1 MSWLRKLVPSYLS
14 GAVLAAIGYFVGT
27 WYVWHVMG
35 AGMGGL
41 ILNDPGQPGN
51 FEEQGYLLGF
61 ILMALGWFIGIGAFK
76 YPFTWMLGLKDPDH
90 AEEMRLAGKDK
101 GWIKYF
107 QFTTDHKVVG
117 IQYLVVTLIMLAF
130 GGLGAMMIRTE
141 LLFPGAW
148 AFPTDTYNTI
158 VTMHGMLMILTVI
171 SLFVGPFGN
180 FIVPIMCGARDM
192 AFPRL
197 NALSIAFLIVA
208 MAIYA
213 FIPFVGVGNDLTLG
227 GGVQTGWTVYGPIAD
242 QTGVGML
249 PLAVAV
255 TLAGISSMLGAINV
269 IVTMIAMRAPGMSY
283 TRLPM
288 TVWGVIAASILS
300 ALGTGALA
308 LDLLLIILD
317 RVFRTAFF
325 YAATAGDFADPANF
339 GNTGGGAAW
348 LSQNLFWFFGHPEV
362 YLLVLPA
369 FGFVMDALSVF
380 SRKPLFGYKSALLGM
395 YGVVVCSF
403 LVWAHHEFVS
413 GWLPELRGFYMA
425 TTELISIPTGLIFLV
440 ALGTIWRGKVWL
452 TLPSAYAFAF
462 IWNFLIGGI
471 TGVYLSDVP
480 ADVQLHGGMF
490 VTAHFHFTIMGGAVF
505 GFLGALYYWFPKMT
519 GKFLDNGMGWI
530 SFWGITIFFNATFLS
545 MFVVGLQG
553 MPRRVADYSPIFA
566 TWNFI
571 TSISAFLLGAS
582 FILFFYNVIYSW
594 IAGKRVTEE
603 NPWGAKSLEWMLP
616 SPPPLEDFEEIPVV
630 REGPYDYA
638 GPGQGR
644 SGGVGGAG
652 TAAPVAPA
660 LN

>member
-1 MSWLRKLVPSYLS
+1 MSLVRKLVPSYLS
-14 GAVLAAIGYFVGT
+14 GAVLAAIGYLLGT
-27 WYVWHVMG
+27 WYVWHVI
-35 AGMGGL
+35 GGDL
-41 ILNDPGQPGN
+41 IVNDPKQTGN

-61 ILMALGWFIGIGAFK
+61 ILLAVGWFIGIGAFK

-90 AEEMRLAGKDK
+90 AEEMNLAGKDK
-101 GWIKYF
+101 GWIRYF

-141 LLFPGAW
+141 LMFPGAL
-148 AFPTDTYNTI
+148 AFPTETYNTL

-197 NALSIAFLIVA
+197 NALSIAFLIIGLV
-208 MAIYA
+208 IFG
-213 FIPFVGVGNDLTLG
+213 FIPFVGLGHDLTLG
-227 GGVQTGWTVYGPIAD
+227 GGVQTGWTVYGTIAD

-249 PLAVAV
+249 PLAVSV
-255 TLAGISSMLGAINV
+255 LFAGISSMLGAINV
-269 IVTMIAMRAPGMSY
+269 IVTMISMRAPGMTY

-288 TVWGVIAASILS
+288 TVWAVIASAILS
-300 ALGTGALA
+300 ALGTSSFAV
-308 LDLLLIILD
+308 DLLLIVID
-317 RVFRTAFF
+317 RVFRTSFF
-325 YAATAGDFADPANF
+325 YAATYGDYANS
-339 GNTGGGAAW
+339 GGYIGGGSSW

-362 YLLVLPA
+362 YLIVLPA
-369 FGFVMDALSVF
+369 FGFVMDGLSVF
-380 SRKPLFGYKSALLGM
+380 SRKPLFGYKSAILGM

-425 TTELISIPTGLIFLV
+425 TTELISVPTGLIFLV
-440 ALGTIWRGKVWL
+440 ALGTIWRGRIWV
-452 TLPSAYAFAF
+452 TLPSAYAFVF
-462 IWNFLIGGI
+462 LWNFLIGGI

-490 VTAHFHFTIMGGAVF
+490 VTAHFHYTIVGGAVF

-519 GKFLDNGMGWI
+519 GRFLDEGLGWI
-530 SFWGITIFFNATFLS
+530 SFWGITIFFNTTFLG
-545 MFVVGLQG
+545 MFTVGLQG

-566 TWNFI
+566 TGNFL

-594 IAGKRVTEE
+594 IAGERCTVA
-603 NPWGAKSLEWMLP
+603 NPWGANSLEWMIP
-616 SPPPLEDFEEIPVV
+616 SPPPLENFEEIPVV
-630 REGPYDYA
+630 RGGPYTYA
-638 GPGQGR
+638 EPAQA
-644 SGGVGGAG
+644 GGADTG
-652 TAAPVAPA
+652 VQTGPA
-660 LN
+660 IG

>member
-1 MSWLRKLVPSYLS
+1 MSWVRKLVPSYLS
-14 GAVLAAIGYFVGT
+14 GAVLAAIGYLLGT
-27 WYVWHVMG
+27 WYVWRVMG
-35 AGMGGL
+35 AGMGGM

-61 ILMALGWFIGIGAFK
+61 VLMAIGWFIGIGAFK

-101 GWIKYF
+101 GWIRYF

-117 IQYLVVTLIMLAF
+117 IQYLVVTMIMLAF

-148 AFPTDTYNTI
+148 AFPSDTYNTI

-197 NALSIAFLIVA
+197 NALSIAFLIIGVA
-208 MAIYA
+208 VFA
-213 FIPFVGVGNDLTLG
+213 FIPFVGLGNDLTTG
-227 GGVQTGWTVYGPIAD
+227 AGVQTGWTVYGAIAD

-255 TLAGISSMLGAINV
+255 TFAGISSMLGAVNV
-269 IVTMIAMRAPGMSY
+269 IVTMIAMRAPGMTY

-288 TVWGVIAASILS
+288 TVWAVIAASILS
-300 ALGTGALA
+300 ALGTSSFAV
-308 LDLLLIILD
+308 DLVMIILD
-317 RVFRTAFF
+317 RVFRTSFF
-325 YAATAGDFADPANF
+325 YAATAGDFNASYPNA
-339 GNTGGGAAW
+339 GGGSAW

-362 YLLVLPA
+362 YLIVLPA
-369 FGFVMDALSVF
+369 FGFVMDSLSVF
-380 SRKPLFGYKSALLGM
+380 SRKPLFGYKTAILGM

-425 TTELISIPTGLIFLV
+425 TTELISVPTGLIFLV
-440 ALGTIWRGKVWL
+440 ALGTIWRGKLWM
-452 TLPSAYAFAF
+452 TLPMAFSLAF

-490 VTAHFHFTIMGGAVF
+490 VTAHFHYTIMGGAVF
-505 GFLGALYYWFPKMT
+505 GFAGAVYYWFPKMT
-519 GKFLDNGMGWI
+519 GRFMDEKLGWI
-530 SFWGITIFFNATFLS
+530 SFWGVTIFFNTTFLG
-545 MFVVGLQG
+545 MFYVGLQG

-566 TWNFI
+566 NGNFF
-571 TSISAFLLGAS
+571 TSISAYLLGAS

-594 IAGKRVTEE
+594 IAGEKCTEA
-603 NPWGAKSLEWMLP
+603 NPWGAKSLEWLIS
-616 SPPPLEDFEEIPVV
+616 SPPPLENFEEIPVV
-630 REGPYDYA
+630 REGPYNY
-638 GPGQGR
+638 GEPVR
-644 SGGVGGAG
+644 TGGA
-652 TAAPVAPA
+652 PVPSMQTGQA
-660 LN
+660 LR

>member
-1 MSWLRKLVPSYLS
+1 MSLVRKLVPSYLS
-14 GAVLAAIGYFVGT
+14 GAVLAAVGYLLGT
-27 WYVWHVMG
+27 WYVWHVI
-35 AGMGGL
+35 GGDQ
-41 ILNDPGQPGN
+41 IVNAPANSGN

-76 YPFTWMLGLKDPDH
+76 YPLTWMLGLKDPDH
-90 AEEMRLAGKDK
+90 AEELRLAGKDK
-101 GWIKYF
+101 GWIRYF

-117 IQYLVVTLIMLAF
+117 IQYLVLVLIMLAF

-141 LLFPGAW
+141 LMFPGAW
-148 AFPTDTYNTI
+148 AFPSETYNTV

-197 NALSIAFLIVA
+197 NALSFAFLLIA
-208 MAIYA
+208 MAIFA
-213 FIPFVGVGNDLTLG
+213 FIPFVGIGHDLTLG

-249 PLAVAV
+249 PLAVSV
-255 TLAGISSMLGAINV
+255 TLAGVSSMLGAVNV
-269 IVTMIAMRAPGMSY
+269 IVTMIAMRAPGMTY

-288 TVWGVIAASILS
+288 TVWGVIAASILA
-300 ALGTGALA
+300 ALGTGSLA
-308 LDLLLIILD
+308 VDLLLIILD
-317 RVFRTAFF
+317 RVFRTSFF
-325 YAATAGDFADPANF
+325 YAATAGDYL
-339 GNTGGGAAW
+339 NTGGYTGGGSAW

-369 FGFVMDALSVF
+369 FGFIMDALSVF
-380 SRKPLFGYKSALLGM
+380 SRKPVFGYKSALLGM

-425 TTELISIPTGLIFLV
+425 TTELISVPTGLIFLV
-440 ALGTIWRGKVWL
+440 ALGTIWRGKIWM
-452 TLPSAYAFAF
+452 TLPTAFAFAF

-490 VTAHFHFTIMGGAVF
+490 VTAHFHYTIVGGAVF

-519 GKFLDNGMGWI
+519 GRYLDEGIGWI
-530 SFWGITIFFNATFLS
+530 SYWGILIFFNTTFLG
-545 MFVVGLQG
+545 MFTVGLQG

-566 TWNFI
+566 TGNFI

-594 IAGKRVTEE
+594 IAGRKCEVA
-603 NPWGAKSLEWMLP
+603 NPWGGKSLEWLVA
-616 SPPPLEDFEEIPVV
+616 SPPPLENFEEIPVV
-630 REGPYDYA
+630 REGPYNYGEPA
-638 GPGQGR
+638 YP
-644 SGGVGGAG
+644 GGAE
-652 TAAPVAPA
+652 APA
-660 LN
+660 TPALG